1 MDFEELNEYLHKYFH
16 KHFRGQGLQE
26 ADIDDIV
33 QTALL
38 KAHRAS
44 DSFDPKK
51 ASLRTWVTTI
61 AQRCLI
67 DLYREKKPIQGQED
81 LFEGESREI
90 VKDLQTDDLR
100 YRIDLVLKM
109 LSPKH
114 QEIIRR
120 RAFNAEPS
128 HQIAKDEE
136 VTDSTIRWRFHMAC
150 KEFRKL
156 WEKYKET
163 VPCQCGCGTWLPK
176 YAANGKIRRFAHG
189 HARRIAA
196 QKRRE
201 KMIYCACGCGKQT
214 SAIGK
219 NGKPVRYLK
228 NHYNKENRKYA
239 GPTRN
244 KRRSQ
249 SAVTKRAER
258 KKKAEAAGLQV
269 KLKIVK
275 LCCHCKQEKLTKW
288 SGHYNADLTPIY
300 FSRCIECVK
309 AYQRDYNRK
318 RKAS

>member
-1 MDFEELNEYLHKYFH
+1 MNFEDLNDYLHKYFW
-16 KHFRGQGLQE
+16 KQGLQK

-38 KAHRAS
+38 KAYRAS

-51 ASLRTWVTTI
+51 ASLRTWVKTI
-61 AQRCLI
+61 AHRCLI
-67 DLYREKKPIQGQED
+67 DAYRKKKPTPVED
-81 LFEGESREI
+81 LFEEKSREI
-90 VKDLQTDDLR
+90 VKDLQADDLR
-100 YRIDLVLKM
+100 YRIDFVLKM
-109 LSPKH
+109 LPMKH

-120 RAFNAEPS
+120 RAFNEEPS
-128 HQIAKDEE
+128 KKIAADEN
-136 VTDSTIRWRFHMAC
+136 VKASTISWRYSQAR
-150 KEFRKL
+150 KAFRQL

-163 VPCQCGCGTWLPK
+163 VPCQCKCGTWLPK

-196 QKRRE
+196 QKLRE
-201 KMIYCACGCGKQT
+201 KMIYCACGCEKQT

-258 KKKAEAAGLQV
+258 KKKAKAAGLQV

-275 LCCHCKQEKLTKW
+275 LCCHCKHEKPTKW

-300 FSRCIECVK
+300 FSRCVECVK

-318 RKAS
+318 RRAS

>member
-1 MDFEELNEYLHKYFH
+1 MDFEKLNEYLHKYFR
-16 KHFRGQGLQE
+16 KQGLQE

-38 KAHRAS
+38 KVHKAK
-44 DSFDPKK
+44 DSFDPRK

-61 AQRCLI
+61 ARRCLI
-67 DLYREKKPIQGQED
+67 DAYRKKKPIPVED
-81 LFEGESREI
+81 LFEEESREI
-90 VKDLQTDDLR
+90 VKDLQADDLR
-100 YRIDLVLKM
+100 YRIDFVLKM
-109 LSPKH
+109 LPMKH
-114 QEIIRR
+114 QEIIHR
-120 RAFNAEPS
+120 RAFNEEPS
-128 HQIAKDEE
+128 KKIAADEN
-136 VTDSTIRWRFHMAC
+136 VNDSAIRWRYSQAR
-150 KEFRKL
+150 KAFRKL

-163 VPCQCGCGTWLPK
+163 VPCKCKCGTWLPK
-176 YAANGKIRRFAHG
+176 YAANGKIRRFAPG

-196 QKRRE
+196 RKRRE
-201 KMIYCACGCGKQT
+201 EMIYCACGCEKQT

-219 NGKPVRYLK
+219 KGKRVRYIA

-239 GPTRN
+239 GPTRD

-258 KKKAEAAGLQV
+258 KKQAQAAGIEV

-275 LCCHCKQEKLTKW
+275 LCCHCKQGKLTKW

-309 AYQRDYNRK
+309 AYQREYNRK
-318 RKAS
+318 RRAS